1 MTFYF
6 FFKSKLY
13 YPDGKK
19 SPTYKLLTKEVKYVL
34 QISYRQTLCPMFFCG
49 KPAKESF
56 YPYLVQ
62 CMPCPQIIPFATK
75 SFLKESIK
83 LSGPAIAIYTE
94 LCQKVTRVAIR
105 AIADWEKVHQKG
117 IVGTSKQ
124 SARLF
129 EELKFS
135 FH

>member
-1 MTFYF
+1 MFFKYLTNKQYSPCF
-6 FFKSKLY
+6 FFKYQQRNHS
-13 YPDGKK
+13 
-19 SPTYKLLTKEVKYVL
+19 TC
-34 QISYRQTLCPMFFCG
+34 TL
-49 KPAKESF
+49 SN
-56 YPYLVQ
+56 VQ

-117 IVGTSKQ
+117 IVGTS
-124 SARLF
+124 
-129 EELKFS
+129 
-135 FH
+135 